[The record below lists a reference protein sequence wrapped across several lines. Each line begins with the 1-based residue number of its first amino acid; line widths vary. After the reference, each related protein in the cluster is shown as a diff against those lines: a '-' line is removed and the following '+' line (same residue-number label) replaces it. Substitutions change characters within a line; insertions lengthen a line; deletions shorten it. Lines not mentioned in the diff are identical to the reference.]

1 MDKCGIFTQS
11 LMELGAVVCIPNGT
25 PRCTEC
31 PLQSLCSACAA
42 GTQPA
47 YPVKK
52 KKAERRIEEKTVLL
66 MIHAGRL
73 ALQKRA
79 RSGLLGG
86 MWELPNLSGKADTA
100 QIQKWLEKC
109 GITDCRIQKGSP
121 VCHIFTHIEWHMDS
135 YLIECGKAAPDSDF
149 TWITEQALEK
159 EYALPTAFKKVYT
172 QNRPL

>member
-1 MDKCGIFTQS
+1 
-11 LMELGAVVCIPNGT
+11 MELGAVVCMPNGT
-25 PRCTEC
+25 PRCAEC

-52 KKAERRIEEKTVLL
+52 KKAQRRIEEKTVLL

-79 RSGLLGG
+79 KSGLLGG

-100 QIQKWLEKC
+100 RIQKWLEKC